1 MSSQLQACARNIEK
15 TMRLG
20 ELPLEEGEMYSPH
33 HITRCGW
40 SIISGSGNYLPVFP
54 ALLVGDPGKVPKNMF
69 AISPH
74 KDGRWTIS
82 TGEQEQFCVICLLEE
97 DLNNEDWNSEF
108 RGITSTWNALKSA
121 TASVLWNLSLLC
133 RTFLNFFSVATLIFD
148 EVCKNL
154 L

>member
-1 MSSQLQACARNIEK
+1 MSSQLQACARNKEK
-15 TMRLG
+15 TMWLG
-20 ELPLEEGEMYSPH
+20 ELPLEEGEMNPPH

-54 ALLVGDPGKVPKNMF
+54 ALLVRDPGKVPKNMF

-97 DLNNEDWNSEF
+97 DLNNEDWNLEF
-108 RGITSTWNALKSA
+108 GGITSTWNALKSA
-121 TASVLWNLSLLC
+121 AASVFWNLSLLC
-133 RTFLNFFSVATLIFD
+133 RTFLNSFSVATLIFD
-148 EVCKNL
+148 KVCKNL